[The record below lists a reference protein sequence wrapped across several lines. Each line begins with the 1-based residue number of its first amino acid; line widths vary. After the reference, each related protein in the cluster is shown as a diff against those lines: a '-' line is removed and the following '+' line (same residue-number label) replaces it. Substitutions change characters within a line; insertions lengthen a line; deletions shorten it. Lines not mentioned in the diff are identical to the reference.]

1 MEGGLREALQVWQ
14 GIKLSELQ
22 KELDHQG
29 QEIVNNQRE
38 AQASR
43 KTLAEQTRDFKKTSS
58 EEGGGGAAAG
68 SGGGAMTGGAGGG
81 TGFKTLLKNYQTEID
96 SLTKRSKFAETCF
109 LSLYKLLADAPDPAK
124 MLENWMVH
132 YFILPSE
139 STSASHHIILTFF
152 SLLFVGSA
160 RQAAASGRP
169 PH

>member
-38 AQASR
+38 AQAAR
-43 KTLAEQTRDFKKTSS
+43 KTLAEQTKDFKKTTTS
-58 EEGGGGAAAG
+58 EEGGGGGTTPGGA
-68 SGGGAMTGGAGGG
+68 GGGAGGGTGG

-124 MLENWMVH
+124 MLDNWMVH
-132 YFILPSE
+132 SLFYLN
-139 STSASHHIILTFF
+139 HII
-152 SLLFVGSA
+152 SI
-160 RQAAASGRP
+160 
-169 PH
+169 H